1 LGEGSVRTRQ
11 DRQVPHGRAPG
22 RPEPQ
27 DPRAWPKLALLL
39 GLVLLLCGLSSPV
52 SAQAPAEVSGLRFGI
67 DGHRTRVVLDLD
79 RPLTYEIGEQSE
91 PARLIVDLEEV
102 RWRVRASPDLRP
114 RGLVR
119 AHRYG
124 LLSPG
129 RSRLVVD
136 MAQPFRIVGSIL
148 LPPSRDSSFHRL
160 IVDLVPTGAE
170 RNPTSVVREQLP
182 VPAPR
187 PAEVAAAEPGGDTV
201 DGHALPVPKPAPRVA
216 AERPPVIVIDP
227 GHGGVDPGAIAV
239 DGAYEKDIVLEMAR
253 ELRRLIERSGR
264 YRVALTRD
272 SDVFIRLRDRI
283 AKARELGGQVFVSLH
298 ADSLRVAQQRGASVY
313 TLSQTASD
321 EEAARLASQ
330 ENRADILT
338 GPDLSQHD
346 AAVATIL
353 IDLAQRD
360 TSNKSIAFADL
371 LAEELATVSPLVRK
385 HRRFAGFAVLK
396 SPDMPSVLLELGY
409 LSNPDDARNLAQ
421 PDYRAKLAQA
431 VVRTLDRYFA
441 APRS

>member
-1 LGEGSVRTRQ
+1 V
-11 DRQVPHGRAPG
+11 
-22 RPEPQ
+22 
-27 DPRAWPKLALLL
+27 ALLL

-52 SAQAPAEVSGLRFGI
+52 SAQAPPSAPAEASGLRFGI

-79 RPLTYEIGEQSE
+79 RPLAYQIGEQSD

-124 LLSPG
+124 LLAPG

-136 MAQPFRIVGSIL
+136 MAQPFRIVGTIL

-160 IVDLVPTGAE
+160 VVDLVPIRTA
-170 RNPTSVVREQLP
+170 RKPTAAATARALP

-187 PAEVAAAEPGGDTV
+187 PPELAAAEPVAVVPGGEAIN
-201 DGHALPVPKPAPRVA
+201 GHALPAPKPARA
-216 AERPPVIVIDP
+216 ARAADPPVIVIDP
-227 GHGGVDPGAIAV
+227 GHGGADPGAVAV
-239 DGAYEKDIVLEMAR
+239 DGAYEKDLVLEMAR
-253 ELRRLIERSGR
+253 DLRRLIERSGK

-298 ADSLRVAQQRGASVY
+298 ADSLRIAEQRGASVY

-330 ENRADILT
+330 ENRADILS

-360 TSNKSIAFADL
+360 TSNKSIALADL
-371 LAEELATVSPLVRK
+371 LAEELASVSPLVRK

>member
-1 LGEGSVRTRQ
+1 V
-11 DRQVPHGRAPG
+11 
-22 RPEPQ
+22 
-27 DPRAWPKLALLL
+27 ALLL

-52 SAQAPAEVSGLRFGI
+52 PAQAPPSTPAEASGLRFGI

-79 RPLTYEIGEQSE
+79 RPLAYQISEQSD

-124 LLSPG
+124 LLAPG

-136 MAQPFRIVGSIL
+136 MAQPFRIVGTIL
-148 LPPSRDSSFHRL
+148 LPPSQDSSFHRL
-160 IVDLVPTGAE
+160 VVDLVAVRTARKPTAADTA
-170 RNPTSVVREQLP
+170 RALP

-187 PAEVAAAEPGGDTV
+187 PPELAAAEPAAVVPGGETIN
-201 DGHALPVPKPAPRVA
+201 GHALPAPKPARA
-216 AERPPVIVIDP
+216 ATAADPPVIVIDP
-227 GHGGVDPGAIAV
+227 GHGGADPGAVAV
-239 DGAYEKDIVLEMAR
+239 DGAYEKDLVLEMAR
-253 ELRRLIERSGR
+253 DLRRLIERSGK

-298 ADSLRVAQQRGASVY
+298 ADSLRVAEQRGASVY

-353 IDLAQRD
+353 IDLARRD

-371 LAEELATVSPLVRK
+371 LAEELASVTPLVRK

-441 APRS
+441 PRS

>member
-1 LGEGSVRTRQ
+1 
-11 DRQVPHGRAPG
+11 
-22 RPEPQ
+22 
-27 DPRAWPKLALLL
+27 L

-52 SAQAPAEVSGLRFGI
+52 LGQVPAEVSGLRFGI
-67 DGHRTRVVLDLD
+67 DGQRTRVVLDLD
-79 RPLTYEIGEQSE
+79 RPLAYEIGEQSA
-91 PARLIVDLEEV
+91 PARLTVDLEEV
-102 RWRVRASPDLRP
+102 RWQVRASPDLRP

-124 LLSPG
+124 LLRPG

-136 MAQPFRIVGSIL
+136 MARPFRIVGTVL
-148 LPPSRDSSFHRL
+148 LPPSQDSRFHRL
-160 IVDLVPTGAE
+160 VVDLVPTGAE
-170 RNPTSVVREQLP
+170 RDPPSAARAQSP
-182 VPAPR
+182 VPVRR
-187 PAEVAAAEPGGDTV
+187 PAGLAAVEPGGEAV
-201 DGHALPVPKPAPRVA
+201 NGRVLPVPKPMPAPA

-253 ELRRLIERSGR
+253 ELRRLIERSGK

-298 ADSLRVAQQRGASVY
+298 ADSLRVAEQRGASVY
-313 TLSQTASD
+313 TLSQNASD

-371 LAEELATVSPLVRK
+371 LAEELASVTPLVRK

-409 LSNPDDARNLAQ
+409 LSNPVDARNLAQ

-431 VVRTLDRYFA
+431 VVRALDRFYA